1 VRRLTA
7 PSPAER
13 GTLAALGVA
22 CVLLGAA
29 VADAIRLDP
38 PPIPADMPVT
48 LTRASDLRITGPSD
62 AALASAAAADP
73 FSPDRVGV
81 GTRDADQEVAP
92 DELPG
97 ASASAPEPPRLRLLG
112 VVVLG
117 DGRGSAALSVAGGA
131 AQLVRVGQQVDRWV
145 LERVESGTATLLSR
159 DGRLVLRLDDA
170 AGAGGAT

>member
-1 VRRLTA
+1 VRRLPA
-7 PSPAER
+7 LSPAER
-13 GTLAALGVA
+13 GALAALGVA

-29 VADAIRLDP
+29 VTDAIRLDP
-38 PPIPADMPVT
+38 PPAPANMPVT
-48 LTRASDLRITGPSD
+48 LARVSDLQTAGPSD
-62 AALASAAAADP
+62 AALARAAAVDP

-81 GTRDADQEVAP
+81 ATRDADGEATI
-92 DELPG
+92 DESPETP
-97 ASASAPEPPRLRLLG
+97 ASAPEPPQLRLLG

-145 LERVESGTATLLSR
+145 LERVESGTATLVSR
-159 DGRLVLRLDDA
+159 DGRLVLRLGDA